1 VPKVAKGR
9 GKEPA
14 YVDSVGQGRVWTGSQ
29 GKERGLVD
37 EFGGLDRAIN
47 VAKQL
52 ANIPA
57 DKEVHRVI
65 LPHPQTFLQQLLNVG
80 DSMSTEKQQQRAVF
94 AALPEDA
101 RRALRYMRLL
111 DQMKSGQSM
120 LLMPFE
126 ITIK

>member
-1 VPKVAKGR
+1 MDRVP
-9 GKEPA
+9 
-14 YVDSVGQGRVWTGSQ
+14 GQEMG
-29 GKERGLVD
+29 VD
-37 EFGGLDRAIN
+37 EFVPGPSGA

-65 LPHPQTFLQQLLNVG
+65 LPYPQTFLQQLLSVS
-80 DSMSTEKQQQRAVF
+80 DTSTEAQQQRAVF

-101 RRALRYMRLL
+101 RRTLRYMKLL

-120 LLMPFE
+120 LLMPFDLQ
-126 ITIK
+126 IK